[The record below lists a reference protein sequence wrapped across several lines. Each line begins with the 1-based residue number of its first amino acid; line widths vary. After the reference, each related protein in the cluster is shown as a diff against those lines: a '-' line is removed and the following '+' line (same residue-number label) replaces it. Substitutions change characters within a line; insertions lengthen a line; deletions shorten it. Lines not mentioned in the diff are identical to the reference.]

1 VSHVKDLH
9 DTGQVQQRIPNP
21 AQPAKPAASGLG
33 GVSPRLRSAVLLVV
47 CAGAMAMTMMLAGA
61 TAPAGAGF
69 GLAEADAAAKKPAKP
84 FRTGYQRWRVR
95 LQRHDLFVGRDLLPR
110 VRAAD
115 GRARPPT
122 RRELRR
128 SIHRMQRRWAR
139 YTRTTRR
146 GRNVMFKLKV
156 RRAVPSWGKQHLRS
170 IRWCESR
177 NNPRA
182 VGGGGAYRGLYQ
194 FSVSTWYVVGGT
206 GDPAAAVRHEQT
218 WRAWLLLSRHG
229 SAHWPVCG

>member
-1 VSHVKDLH
+1 V
-9 DTGQVQQRIPNP
+9 TGVDSMRTTF
-21 AQPAKPAASGLG
+21 
-33 GVSPRLRSAVLLVV
+33 LLLA
-47 CAGAMAMTMMLAGA
+47 CAGALAATLMLAA
-61 TAPAGAGF
+61 AAAPPAGTLAGV
-69 GLAEADAAAKKPAKP
+69 GEAEAAEAKQAPKR
-84 FRTGYQRWRVR
+84 FRSGYLRWRER
-95 LQRHDLFVGRDLLPR
+95 LQRHDLYVGRDLLPR
-110 VRAAD
+110 VRAA
-115 GRARPPT
+115 GGSYRPPT

-146 GRNVMFKLKV
+146 GRNAMFRLKV
-156 RRAVPSWGKQHLRS
+156 RRAVPRWGKQHLRS

-182 VGGGGAYRGLYQ
+182 IGGGGAYRGLYQ
-194 FSVSTWYVVGGT
+194 FAIRTWYVVGGT

-229 SAHWPVCG
+229 SGHWPVCG

>member
-1 VSHVKDLH
+1 MESMRRAILL
-9 DTGQVQQRIPNP
+9 TACAGALAATLMLAAATAPPGP
-21 AQPAKPAASGLG
+21 AFGVAEAGSAFGAAEAEAASGAARAG
-33 GVSPRLRSAVLLVV
+33 TTSVAARAGTTSVV
-47 CAGAMAMTMMLAGA
+47 ARAGAAR
-61 TAPAGAGF
+61 PS
-69 GLAEADAAAKKPAKP
+69 KR
-84 FRTGYQRWRVR
+84 FRTGYLRWRGR
-95 LQRHDLFVGRDLLPR
+95 LQRHDLYVGRDLLPR

-139 YTRTTRR
+139 FTRTTRR
-146 GRNVMFKLKV
+146 GRNAMFKLKV
-156 RRAVPSWGKQHLRS
+156 RRAVPRWGKQYLRNL
-170 IRWCESR
+170 RWCESR

-194 FSVSTWYVVGGT
+194 FAIRTWYVVGGR

-229 SAHWPVCG
+229 AGHWPVCG

>member
-1 VSHVKDLH
+1 MDS
-9 DTGQVQQRIPNP
+9 TRRIRLLV
-21 AQPAKPAASGLG
+21 ACSGALAATLMLAAAAAPPIAGLG
-33 GVSPRLRSAVLLVV
+33 LS
-47 CAGAMAMTMMLAGA
+47 
-61 TAPAGAGF
+61 
-69 GLAEADAAAKKPAKP
+69 EADAAAAKKAPKR
-84 FRTGYQRWRVR
+84 FRTGYLRWRGR
-95 LQRHDLFVGRDLLPR
+95 LQRHDLHVGRDLLPR

-115 GRARPPT
+115 GSARPPR

-146 GRNVMFKLKV
+146 GRNAMFKLKV
-156 RRAVPSWGKQHLRS
+156 RRGVPRWGKHHLRG

-182 VGGGGAYRGLYQ
+182 VGGGGAYRGMYQ
-194 FSVSTWYVVGGT
+194 FSVRTWYVVGGT

-229 SAHWPVCG
+229 TGHWPVCG

>member
-1 VSHVKDLH
+1 MRKAL
-9 DTGQVQQRIPNP
+9 
-21 AQPAKPAASGLG
+21 
-33 GVSPRLRSAVLLVV
+33 LLVA
-47 CAGAMAMTMMLAGA
+47 CAGALSMTMMLAAAASPTA
-61 TAPAGAGF
+61 TVG
-69 GLAEADAAAKKPAKP
+69 GLAEAEAASAKKAPKR
-84 FRTGYQRWRVR
+84 FRTGYLRWRGR
-95 LQRHDLFVGRDLLPR
+95 LKRHDLYVGRDLLPR

-115 GRARPPT
+115 GSYRPPPK
-122 RRELRR
+122 RMLRR

-139 YTRTTRR
+139 YTRTSRR
-146 GRNVMFKLKV
+146 GRNAMFKLKI
-156 RRAVPSWGKQHLRS
+156 RRAVPRWGKQYLRN

-182 VGGGGAYRGLYQ
+182 VGGGGAYRGMYQ
-194 FSVSTWYVVGGT
+194 FSTSTWYVVGGK

>member
-1 VSHVKDLH
+1 MDSM
-9 DTGQVQQRIPNP
+9 R
-21 AQPAKPAASGLG
+21 
-33 GVSPRLRSAVLLVV
+33 RAVLLVV
-47 CAGAMAMTMMLAGA
+47 CSGALAATLMLAGA
-61 TAPAGAGF
+61 TAPTGAGF
-69 GLAEADAAAKKPAKP
+69 GLAEADAAAAKKPAKR
-84 FRTGYQRWRVR
+84 FRTGYLRWRGR
-95 LQRHDLFVGRDLLPR
+95 LQRHDLYVGRDLLPR

-115 GRARPPT
+115 GSARPPT

-146 GRNVMFKLKV
+146 GRNAMFKIKV
-156 RRAVPSWGKQHLRS
+156 RRAVPSWGKQHLRA

-194 FSVSTWYVVGGT
+194 FSISTWYVVGGT
-206 GDPAAAVRHEQT
+206 GDPAAAPEAEQDM
-218 WRAWLLLSRHG
+218 RAALLYQRAG
-229 SAHWPVCG
+229 ATPWPVCGG

>member
-1 VSHVKDLH
+1 MDSMRR
-9 DTGQVQQRIPNP
+9 TF
-21 AQPAKPAASGLG
+21 
-33 GVSPRLRSAVLLVV
+33 LLVA
-47 CAGAMAMTMMLAGA
+47 CAGVLATTRTLA
-61 TAPAGAGF
+61 VAAAPSTTGFAGVT
-69 GLAEADAAAKKPAKP
+69 AEAEAAAAKKPPKR
-84 FRTGYQRWRVR
+84 FRTGYLRWRGR
-95 LQRHDLFVGRDLLPR
+95 LQRHDLYVGRDLLPR

-115 GRARPPT
+115 GSVRPPT

-146 GRNVMFKLKV
+146 GRNAMFKIKV

-194 FSVSTWYVVGGT
+194 FAVSTWYVVGGK

-229 SAHWPVCG
+229 SGHWPVCG